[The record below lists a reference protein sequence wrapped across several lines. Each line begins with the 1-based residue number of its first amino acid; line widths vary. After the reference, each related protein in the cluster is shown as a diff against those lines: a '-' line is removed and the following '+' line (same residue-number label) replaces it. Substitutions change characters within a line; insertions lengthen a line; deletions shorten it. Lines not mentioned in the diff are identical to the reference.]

1 MRRALIEPRLQAEEQ
16 AQASIA
22 LERVLWS
29 FITAALV
36 ILTAV
41 ITLPEYTRRWLL
53 QAASYFVISV
63 VLLIL
68 NRRGYTRGASI
79 ILIVGV
85 WAVLT
90 VSALTGGGV
99 ATFAAIAF
107 LIIIF
112 AAGLLLGSRAGLATA
127 LVCILTNLVLAIM
140 EATGHLPWRVI
151 PYNPMTR
158 WIGLTVITVVVMTLQ
173 YLGARATRD
182 ALHRSRSELEE
193 RKRAE
198 ETLRRSEEL
207 FRAIV
212 EDQTEMIVRWK
223 PDGTRTFVNQAY
235 CHVFGK
241 PADELIGSSFY
252 PSVVEEYRESI
263 REKIRSL
270 TPDKPL
276 ATEIHESV
284 SADGEIRW
292 QEWTDRGIFDDQGNL
307 VELQSTGR
315 DITERRR
322 AEEELRTSERR
333 FSKAF
338 SLGPHRMGIIRLRD
352 GVILDVN
359 DRWVQETGFQRAE
372 VIGRSIFEMRGFA
385 GDEVSGR
392 IRRLLEAGK
401 PFRDLELNFKT
412 KTGEERVVLS
422 SGEVFAL
429 HDEPCLLFATNDIT
443 ERKQAD
449 ERIALLQMITM
460 DVAAAKDL
468 SSALQL
474 VLRRV
479 CEKTGWA
486 LGQAWIPNV
495 QANTLDCCPAW
506 YASAPGL
513 DGFRESTK
521 DLSLTAGQ
529 GLPGRVWES
538 GQSAWIRDVTQDTN
552 FPRIEF
558 ARKAGLKAGLGIP
571 IRAGEEVI
579 AVLEFFLRERRDEDE
594 RLVEIISAVAAQL
607 GLVVERKRAEDAL
620 RSSEKQL
627 RALSGRLQ
635 SAREEEGMRIAREIH
650 DELGGSLTGLK
661 LYVEGFDRALS
672 ASENGG
678 KVQSVREKIPLMTNL
693 IDSTI
698 DSVRR
703 ISSEL
708 RPGVLDDLGLV
719 AAIEW
724 QTQQF
729 QQRTGID
736 CFFDA
741 GPEPLELSRD
751 QTTAIFRVFQE
762 ILTNVLRHA
771 QATRVEVR
779 MLNDASV
786 FTLEVKD
793 NGRGI
798 TEMERNNARSL
809 GLLGMRERVH
819 LVGGE
824 VSIDGVISQ
833 GTTVTARVRLGK
845 SS

>member
-1 MRRALIEPRLQAEEQ
+1 MLRALIESRLQNEEQ
-16 AQASIA
+16 AQASTA
-22 LERVLWS
+22 LKRVLWS
-29 FITAALV
+29 LMGAALL
-36 ILTAV
+36 ILSAA
-41 ITLPEYTRRWLL
+41 ITLPKFTRRWLL
-53 QAASYFVISV
+53 QAAAYFVICV
-63 VLLIL
+63 LLLIL
-68 NRRGYTRGASI
+68 NQLGYTRGASI
-79 ILIVGV
+79 TLIVGV
-85 WAVLT
+85 WAILT

-127 LVCILTNLVLAIM
+127 LLCTLTNLVLAIM
-140 EATGHLPWRVI
+140 ETTGHLPWRVI

-173 YLGARATRD
+173 HLGARATHE
-182 ALHRSRSELEE
+182 ALRRSQSELEE

-235 CHVFGK
+235 CRVFGK

-252 PSVVEEYRESI
+252 PLIVEEYRESI
-263 REKIRSL
+263 REKTRSL

-276 ATEIHESV
+276 ATEIHESI
-284 SADGEIRW
+284 SPDREIRW
-292 QEWTDRGIFDDQGNL
+292 QEWTDRGIFDDQGKL

-315 DITERRR
+315 DITERMQ
-322 AEEELRTSERR
+322 AEKELRTSERR
-333 FSKAF
+333 FFKAF

-352 GVILDVN
+352 GVILDIN
-359 DRWVQETGFQRAE
+359 DRWLQETGFERAE
-372 VIGRSIFEMRGFA
+372 VLGRSIFEMRAFA
-385 GDEVSGR
+385 NGEARGR
-392 IRRLLEAGK
+392 IRQLLEAGK
-401 PFRDLELNFKT
+401 PFRDVELHFTT

-429 HDEPCLLFATNDIT
+429 HDEPCLLFAANDIT
-443 ERKQAD
+443 ERKQAE
-449 ERIALLQMITM
+449 ERIALMQMITM
-460 DVAAAKDL
+460 DVAAARDL
-468 SSALQL
+468 ASALEV

-495 QANTLDCCPAW
+495 RANTLDCGPAW
-506 YASAPGL
+506 YASAPGM
-513 DGFRESTK
+513 DDFRKSTK
-521 DLSLTAGQ
+521 DLSLRAGQ

-538 GQSAWIRDVTQDTN
+538 GQSAWIRDVTRDAN
-552 FPRIEF
+552 FPRAEF

-571 IRAGEEVI
+571 IRAGEVVI
-579 AVLEFFLRERRDEDE
+579 AVLEFFMQEPRDEDD
-594 RLVEIISAVAAQL
+594 RLVEAISAVAAQL
-607 GLVVERKRAEDAL
+607 GLVVERKGAEDAL
-620 RSSEKQL
+620 RSSEEQL

-635 SAREEEGMRIAREIH
+635 SAREEEGTRIAREIH
-650 DELGGSLTGLK
+650 DELGGALTGLK
-661 LYVEGFDRALS
+661 WYLEGFDKALS
-672 ASENGG
+672 ASDNGE
-678 KVQSVREKIPLMTNL
+678 KAQAVREKIPQMSNL
-693 IDSTI
+693 IDLTI

-724 QTQQF
+724 QAQQF
-729 QQRTGID
+729 QQRTGIN
-736 CFFDA
+736 CCCDA
-741 GPEPLELSRD
+741 GLEEIELSRD
-751 QTTAIFRVFQE
+751 QAIAIFRVFQE

-771 QATRVEVR
+771 QATQVEVKI
-779 MLNDASV
+779 LKDAGV
-786 FTLEVKD
+786 FILEVKD

-798 TEMERNNARSL
+798 TEMERTNTRSL

-824 VSIDGVISQ
+824 VNIDGVSGQ
-833 GTTVTARVRLGK
+833 GTTVTTRVRLGE
-845 SS
+845 